1 MSFVS
6 PICET
11 CGVPA
16 VVHINSGASAGPRM
30 RHLCF
35 GCADREDMSAGSR
48 ERRLNPGAVL
58 AAVGLMMLVL
68 SLLADYLAFGGAE
81 GFGWRQLVGVA
92 LAGVMILI
100 GAAMWVPT
108 LLAVG
113 LIGAIMTIL
122 ADRLAFGSSD
132 GFGWQQILGCLV
144 GVCLAFGGLDL
155 ARRRELQ
162 VEPSMRIW

>member
-1 MSFVS
+1 MSYVS

-16 VVHINSGASAGPRM
+16 VVHINSGAYAGPRI

-35 GCADREDMSAGSR
+35 GCADTEDMSAASR
-48 ERRLNPGAVL
+48 KRRFNPGAVL
-58 AAVGLMMLVL
+58 AAVGLMTLVI
-68 SLLADYLAFGGAE
+68 SLFADVLAFGSSE
-81 GFGWRQLVGVA
+81 GFGWRQLLGVS

-113 LIGAIMTIL
+113 LIGVVMTIL
-122 ADRLAFGSSD
+122 ADSLAFGNAE

-144 GVCLAFGGLDL
+144 GVGLAFAGLDL
-155 ARRRELQ
+155 ARRRELRAD
-162 VEPSMRIW
+162 PSMRIW

>member
-11 CGVPA
+11 CGLPA
-16 VVHINSGASAGPRM
+16 VVHINSGAYAGPRM

-35 GCADREDMSAGSR
+35 GCADSEDMSPASR
-48 ERRLNPGAVL
+48 TRRLNPGAVL
-58 AAVGLMMLVL
+58 AAVGLMMLVI
-68 SLLADYLAFGGAE
+68 SLLADVFAFGSSD

-100 GAAMWVPT
+100 GAAVWVPT

-113 LIGAIMTIL
+113 LISMVMAII
-122 ADRLAFGSSD
+122 ADWLAFGSAE
-132 GFGWQQILGCLV
+132 GFGWQQTLGCLV
-144 GVCLAFGGLDL
+144 GLGLAFGGLDL
-155 ARRRELQ
+155 ARRQELRAD
-162 VEPSMRIW
+162 PSMRIW

>member
-1 MSFVS
+1 MSYIS

-16 VVHINSGASAGPRM
+16 VVHINSGACAGPRM

-35 GCADREDMSAGSR
+35 GCADSEDMSAASR
-48 ERRLNPGAVL
+48 KRRLNPGAVL
-58 AAVGLMMLVL
+58 AAVGLMMLVI
-68 SLLADYLAFGGAE
+68 SLLADVFAFGSSD

-92 LAGVMILI
+92 LAGALVLI

-113 LIGAIMTIL
+113 VIGVVMTVL
-122 ADRLAFGSSD
+122 ADWLAFGSAE
-132 GFGWQQILGCLV
+132 GFGWQQALGCLV
-144 GVCLAFGGLDL
+144 GVGVAIGGLDL
-155 ARRRELQ
+155 ARRRELRAD
-162 VEPSMRIW
+162 PSLRIW

>member
-1 MSFVS
+1 MSYVS

-16 VVHINSGASAGPRM
+16 VVHINSGAYAGPRM

-35 GCADREDMSAGSR
+35 GCADREDMSAASR
-48 ERRLNPGAVL
+48 KRRFNPGSVL
-58 AAVGLMMLVL
+58 AAVGLMMLVI
-68 SLLADYLAFGGAE
+68 SLLADVLAFGRSE
-81 GFGWRQLVGVA
+81 GFGWRQLLGVA

-113 LIGAIMTIL
+113 LIGVVMTIL
-122 ADRLAFGSSD
+122 ADWLAFGNAE

-144 GVCLAFGGLDL
+144 GVGLAFAGLDL
-155 ARRRELQ
+155 ARRRELRADRI
-162 VEPSMRIW
+162 MRIW

>member
-35 GCADREDMSAGSR
+35 GCADREDMSAGSCK
-48 ERRLNPGAVL
+48 RRLNPGAVL
-58 AAVGLMMLVL
+58 AAVGLMMLVI
-68 SLLADYLAFGGAE
+68 SLLADYLAFGGSE
-81 GFGWRQLVGVA
+81 GFGWRQLLGVA

-100 GAAMWVPT
+100 GAAIWVPT

-113 LIGAIMTIL
+113 LIGAVMTIL

-144 GVCLAFGGLDL
+144 GVCLSFGGIDL
-155 ARRRELQ
+155 ARRRELRAD
-162 VEPSMRIW
+162 PSMRTW